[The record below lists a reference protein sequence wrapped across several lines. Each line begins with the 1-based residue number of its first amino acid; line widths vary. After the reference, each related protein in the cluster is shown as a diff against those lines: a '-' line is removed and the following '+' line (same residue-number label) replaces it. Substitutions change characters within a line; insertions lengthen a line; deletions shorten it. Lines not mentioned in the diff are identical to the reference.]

1 MNPQNQ
7 ERLLAELLD
16 RDAQPHDAGPPEAAR
31 AVDISYPTTHVVIEI
46 QTITDDEIA
55 NPES

>member
-16 RDAQPHDAGPPEAAR
+16 RDEQPDAEPPEAAR
-31 AVDISYPTTHVVIEI
+31 TVDISYPTTHVVIEI
-46 QTITDDEIA
+46 DPNVNDRDC
-55 NPES
+55 

>member
-1 MNPQNQ
+1 MDPQNQ

-16 RDAQPHDAGPPEAAR
+16 RDAQPDDTEPPEAAR

-46 QTITDDEIA
+46 ETITDDEIA